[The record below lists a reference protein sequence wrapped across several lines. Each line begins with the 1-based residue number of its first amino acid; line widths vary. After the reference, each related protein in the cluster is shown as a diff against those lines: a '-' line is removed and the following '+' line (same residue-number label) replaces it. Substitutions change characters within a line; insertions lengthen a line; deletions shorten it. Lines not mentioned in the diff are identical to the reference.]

1 MRNAK
6 SIIILLTIIAVAA
19 ALDYFVY
26 FGKGPSSTSKR
37 TTLVDF
43 QSEAASVRIERIGS
57 PAVVLD
63 RGLGGWRLTDPFA
76 SGADEQA
83 VMKLVDVLTQTPVV
97 EVISD
102 SELLKLGRTRA
113 DFSLEEPV
121 LTVTLTGMDK
131 SVCRFMFGS
140 ATPTQDGVYASVEGV
155 DAVFILGKPAFSFVD
170 VRPDDLRQRSLL
182 PLGGAWVTSFEIK
195 REGIPLLE
203 FLRTGAGWNVGS
215 EKASSQKITEFIDDL
230 TTASAVSFVW
240 PVGSSNET
248 DHVTSSLLA
257 GYGLDPDSAVTVTL
271 NDINGKSRR
280 LSFGKEADDG
290 NVYALVQNG
299 NAIVTVP
306 SKLRD
311 FARQDPVMFTDSRLF
326 PVEARSV
333 NGFSVSSDGSLY
345 SLVRDKDGKWGLE
358 SPVVAPADQE
368 ASDALLSLI
377 LSLSPADVVKENGVA
392 VSVLTNMSK
401 VLVPRERILGKRT
414 FEDLRSREMLK
425 IDAPLVK
432 RIVSTVGGKTPKT
445 ASVVYDR
452 ERRQWNLDTEADG
465 VAVNVKGVESVLSV
479 INPLA
484 AVRIEKLA
492 VVAADLDDYGLD
504 TPFLTVAI
512 DQDSDETIRRNIL
525 IGKKTRGGRFATIGS
540 SDAIFVISDATVS
553 RLSASIVGK

>member
-43 QSEAASVRIERIGS
+43 QSEAASVRIERVGS

-195 REGIPLLE
+195 REGTPLLE

-248 DHVTSSLLA
+248 DHATSSLLA

-401 VLVPRERILGKRT
+401 VLIPRERILGKRT

>member
-43 QSEAASVRIERIGS
+43 HSEAVSVRIERVGS

-195 REGIPLLE
+195 REGTPLLE

-230 TTASAVSFVW
+230 TTASAVSFIW

-401 VLVPRERILGKRT
+401 VLIPRERILGKRT

>member
-43 QSEAASVRIERIGS
+43 QSEAASVRIERVGS

-63 RGLGGWRLTDPFA
+63 RGLGGWRLTNPFA

-230 TTASAVSFVW
+230 TTASAVSFIW

-248 DHVTSSLLA
+248 DHATSSLLA

-465 VAVNVKGVESVLSV
+465 VAVNVKGIESVLSV
-479 INPLA
+479 LNPLA

>member
-43 QSEAASVRIERIGS
+43 QSEAASVRIERVGS

-76 SGADEQA
+76 SGADDQA

-230 TTASAVSFVW
+230 TTASAVSFIW

-401 VLVPRERILGKRT
+401 VLIPRERILGKRT

>member
-43 QSEAASVRIERIGS
+43 QSEAASVRIERVGS

-195 REGIPLLE
+195 REGTPLLE

-401 VLVPRERILGKRT
+401 VLIPRERILGKRT

-479 INPLA
+479 INPLT

>member
-43 QSEAASVRIERIGS
+43 QSEAASVRIERVGS

-83 VMKLVDVLTQTPVV
+83 VMTLVDVLTQTPIV

-195 REGIPLLE
+195 REGTPLLE

-248 DHVTSSLLA
+248 DHATSSLLA

-401 VLVPRERILGKRT
+401 VLIPRERILGKRT

>member
-43 QSEAASVRIERIGS
+43 QSEAASVRIERVGS
-57 PAVVLD
+57 PTVVLD

-170 VRPDDLRQRSLL
+170 VRPADLRQRSLL

-195 REGIPLLE
+195 REGTPLLE

-230 TTASAVSFVW
+230 TTASAVSFIW

-401 VLVPRERILGKRT
+401 VLIPRERILGKRT

>member
-43 QSEAASVRIERIGS
+43 QSEAASVRIERVGS

-195 REGIPLLE
+195 REGTPLLE

-215 EKASSQKITEFIDDL
+215 EKASSQKITGFIDDL
-230 TTASAVSFVW
+230 TTASAVSFIW

-248 DHVTSSLLA
+248 DHATSSLLA

-401 VLVPRERILGKRT
+401 VLIPRERILGKRT

-465 VAVNVKGVESVLSV
+465 VTVNVKGVESVLSV
-479 INPLA
+479 INPLT

>member
-43 QSEAASVRIERIGS
+43 QSEAASVRIERVGS

-155 DAVFILGKPAFSFVD
+155 DAVFILGKLAFSFVD

-203 FLRTGAGWNVGS
+203 FLRTSAGWNVGS

-230 TTASAVSFVW
+230 TTASAVSFIW

-248 DHVTSSLLA
+248 DHATSSLLA

>member
-43 QSEAASVRIERIGS
+43 QSEAVSVRIERVGS

-63 RGLGGWRLTDPFA
+63 RGLGGWRLTDPFT

-230 TTASAVSFVW
+230 TTASAVSFIW

-248 DHVTSSLLA
+248 DHATSSLLA

>member
-43 QSEAASVRIERIGS
+43 QSEAASVRIERVGS

-230 TTASAVSFVW
+230 TTASAVSFIW

-401 VLVPRERILGKRT
+401 VLIPRERILGKRT

-452 ERRQWNLDTEADG
+452 ERRQWNLDTEADD

>member
-43 QSEAASVRIERIGS
+43 QSEAASVRIERVGS
-57 PAVVLD
+57 PTVVLD
-63 RGLGGWRLTDPFA
+63 RGLGGWRLTDPFT

-230 TTASAVSFVW
+230 TTASAVSFIW

-401 VLVPRERILGKRT
+401 VLIPRERILGKRT

-465 VAVNVKGVESVLSV
+465 VAVNVKGIESVLSV

>member
-43 QSEAASVRIERIGS
+43 QSEAVSVRIERVGS

-230 TTASAVSFVW
+230 TTASAVSFIW

-248 DHVTSSLLA
+248 DHATSSLLA

-377 LSLSPADVVKENGVA
+377 LSLSPADVVRENGVA
-392 VSVLTNMSK
+392 VSVLTNMPK
-401 VLVPRERILGKRT
+401 VLIPRERILGKRT

-465 VAVNVKGVESVLSV
+465 VTVNVKGVESVLSV
-479 INPLA
+479 LNPLA

-512 DQDSDETIRRNIL
+512 DHDSDETIRRNIL

>member
-43 QSEAASVRIERIGS
+43 QSEAASVRIERVGS
-57 PAVVLD
+57 PTVVLD

-230 TTASAVSFVW
+230 TTASAVSFIW

-248 DHVTSSLLA
+248 DHATSSLLA

-401 VLVPRERILGKRT
+401 VLIPRERILGKRT

-479 INPLA
+479 INPLT

>member
-43 QSEAASVRIERIGS
+43 QSEAASVRIERVGS

-230 TTASAVSFVW
+230 TTASAVSFIW

-248 DHVTSSLLA
+248 DHATSSLLA

-401 VLVPRERILGKRT
+401 VLIPRERILGKRT

-432 RIVSTVGGKTPKT
+432 RIVSTFGGKTPKT

>member
-43 QSEAASVRIERIGS
+43 QSEAASVRIERVGS

-63 RGLGGWRLTDPFA
+63 RGLGGWRLTNPFA

-230 TTASAVSFVW
+230 TTASAVSFIW

-401 VLVPRERILGKRT
+401 VLIPRERILGKRT

>member
-43 QSEAASVRIERIGS
+43 QSEAVSVRIERVGS

-203 FLRTGAGWNVGS
+203 FLRTGEGWNVGS

-230 TTASAVSFVW
+230 TTASAVSFIW

-401 VLVPRERILGKRT
+401 VLIPRERILGKRT

-479 INPLA
+479 TNPLA

>member
-43 QSEAASVRIERIGS
+43 QSEAASVRIERVGS

-230 TTASAVSFVW
+230 TTASAVSFIW

-248 DHVTSSLLA
+248 DHATSSLLA

-401 VLVPRERILGKRT
+401 VLIPRERILGKRT

-465 VAVNVKGVESVLSV
+465 VTVNVKGVESVLSV
-479 INPLA
+479 INPLT

>member
-43 QSEAASVRIERIGS
+43 QSEAASIRIERVGS

-230 TTASAVSFVW
+230 TTASAVSFIW

-248 DHVTSSLLA
+248 DHATSSLLA

-401 VLVPRERILGKRT
+401 VLIPRERILGKRT

>member
-43 QSEAASVRIERIGS
+43 QSEAASVRIERVGS

-248 DHVTSSLLA
+248 DHATSSLLA

>member
-43 QSEAASVRIERIGS
+43 QSEAASVRIERVGS

-140 ATPTQDGVYASVEGV
+140 ATPTQDGVYASVEGI

-203 FLRTGAGWNVGS
+203 FLRTGEGWNVGS

-230 TTASAVSFVW
+230 TTASAVSFIW

-248 DHVTSSLLA
+248 DHATSSLLA

-401 VLVPRERILGKRT
+401 VLIPRERILGKRT

-465 VAVNVKGVESVLSV
+465 VAVNVKGIESVLSV

>member
-43 QSEAASVRIERIGS
+43 QSEAASVRIERVGS

-203 FLRTGAGWNVGS
+203 FLRTGEGWNVGS

-230 TTASAVSFVW
+230 TTASAVSFIW

-248 DHVTSSLLA
+248 DHATSSLLA

-401 VLVPRERILGKRT
+401 VLIPRERILGKRT

-465 VAVNVKGVESVLSV
+465 VTVNVKGVESVLSV

>member
-43 QSEAASVRIERIGS
+43 QSEAASVRIERVGS

-195 REGIPLLE
+195 REGTPLLE

-230 TTASAVSFVW
+230 TTASAVSFIW

-401 VLVPRERILGKRT
+401 VLIPRERILGKRT

>member
-43 QSEAASVRIERIGS
+43 QSEAASVRIERVGS

-113 DFSLEEPV
+113 DFSLEELV
-121 LTVTLTGMDK
+121 LTATLTAMDK

-230 TTASAVSFVW
+230 TTASAVSFIW

-248 DHVTSSLLA
+248 DHATSSLLA

-306 SKLRD
+306 SRLRD

-401 VLVPRERILGKRT
+401 VLIPRERILGKRT

>member
-43 QSEAASVRIERIGS
+43 QSEAASVRIERVGS

-230 TTASAVSFVW
+230 TTASAVSFIW

-401 VLVPRERILGKRT
+401 VLIPRERILGKRT

-465 VAVNVKGVESVLSV
+465 VAVNVKGIESVLSV

-504 TPFLTVAI
+504 TPFLTAAI

>member
-43 QSEAASVRIERIGS
+43 QSEAVSVRIERVGS

-230 TTASAVSFVW
+230 TTASAVSFIW

-401 VLVPRERILGKRT
+401 VLIPRERILGKRT

-479 INPLA
+479 INPLT

>member
-43 QSEAASVRIERIGS
+43 QSEAVSVRIERVGS

-83 VMKLVDVLTQTPVV
+83 VMKLVDVLTQTPAV

-195 REGIPLLE
+195 REGTPLLE

-230 TTASAVSFVW
+230 TTASAVSFIW

-479 INPLA
+479 INPLT

>member
-6 SIIILLTIIAVAA
+6 SIIILLTAIAVAA
-19 ALDYFVY
+19 VLDYFIY

-37 TTLVDF
+37 ATLVDF
-43 QSEAASVRIERIGS
+43 QAEASSIRIERADS
-57 PAVVLD
+57 PAIVLEC
-63 RGLGGWRLTDPFA
+63 GQGGWRLTNPFA
-76 SGADEQA
+76 SGADEQS

-102 SELLKLGRTRA
+102 SELLQLGRTRA

-121 LTVTLTGMDK
+121 LSVTMTGADGA
-131 SVCRFMFGS
+131 VCKFLFGS
-140 ATPTQDGVYASVEGV
+140 ATPAKDGVYASVEGV
-155 DAVFILGKPAFSFVD
+155 DAVFVIGKPAFSFVD
-170 VRPDDLRQRSLL
+170 VRPDNLRQRSLL
-182 PLGGAWVTSFEIK
+182 PSGGALVTSFEIK
-195 REGIPLLE
+195 REGVPLLE
-203 FLRTGAGWNVGS
+203 FLRTDAGWNVGS

-230 TTASAVSFVW
+230 TTASAVSFIW

-248 DHVTSSLLA
+248 DHAASSLLA

-280 LSFGKEADDG
+280 LSFGKEANDG

-306 SKLRD
+306 AKLRD
-311 FARQDPVMFTDSRLF
+311 FARQDPVMYTDSRLF

-377 LSLSPADVVKENGVA
+377 LSLSPADVVKEDGVA
-392 VSVLTNMSK
+392 VSVLTNMAK
-401 VLVPRERILGKRT
+401 VLIPRERILGKRT
-414 FEDLRSREMLK
+414 FEALRSREMLR

-432 RIVSTVGGKTPKT
+432 RIVSTVGGKTPTT

-452 ERRQWNLDTEADG
+452 ERRQWNLDTEAEG
-465 VAVNVKGVESVLSV
+465 MVVNVKGVESILSV
-479 INPLA
+479 INPLT

-504 TPFLTVAI
+504 MPFLTVAI

-525 IGKKTRGGRFATIGS
+525 IGKKTKGGRFATIGS

-553 RLSASIVGK
+553 KLSASIVGK

>member
-43 QSEAASVRIERIGS
+43 QSEAASVRIERVGS
-57 PAVVLD
+57 PTVVLD

-230 TTASAVSFVW
+230 TTASAVSFIW

-401 VLVPRERILGKRT
+401 VLIPRERILGKRT

>member
-43 QSEAASVRIERIGS
+43 QSEAASVRIERVGS

-230 TTASAVSFVW
+230 TTASAVSFIW

-377 LSLSPADVVKENGVA
+377 LSLSPADVVTENGVA

-414 FEDLRSREMLK
+414 FEDLRSREMLQL
-425 IDAPLVK
+425 DAPLVK

-553 RLSASIVGK
+553 RLSASLVGK

>member
-43 QSEAASVRIERIGS
+43 QSEAASVRIERVGS

-140 ATPTQDGVYASVEGV
+140 ATPTQDGVYASVEGI

-230 TTASAVSFVW
+230 TTASAVSFIW

-479 INPLA
+479 INPLT
-484 AVRIEKLA
+484 AVRIENLA

>member
-43 QSEAASVRIERIGS
+43 QSEAASVRIERVGS

-195 REGIPLLE
+195 REGTPLLE

-230 TTASAVSFVW
+230 TTASAVSFIW

-248 DHVTSSLLA
+248 DHATSSLLA

-401 VLVPRERILGKRT
+401 VLIPRERILGKRT

-479 INPLA
+479 INPLT

>member
-43 QSEAASVRIERIGS
+43 QSEAASVRIERVGS

-195 REGIPLLE
+195 REGTPLLE

-230 TTASAVSFVW
+230 TTASAVSFIW

-271 NDINGKSRR
+271 HDINGKSRR

-401 VLVPRERILGKRT
+401 VLIPRERILGKRT

>member
-43 QSEAASVRIERIGS
+43 QSEAASVRIERVGS
-57 PAVVLD
+57 PTVVLD

-195 REGIPLLE
+195 REGTPLLE

-230 TTASAVSFVW
+230 TTASAVSFIW

-248 DHVTSSLLA
+248 DHATSSLLA

-401 VLVPRERILGKRT
+401 VLIPRERILGKRT

-504 TPFLTVAI
+504 TPFLTVAS

>member
-43 QSEAASVRIERIGS
+43 QSEAVSVRIERVGS

-230 TTASAVSFVW
+230 TTASAVSFIW

-401 VLVPRERILGKRT
+401 VLIPRERILGKRT

-465 VAVNVKGVESVLSV
+465 VAVNVKGIESVLSV
-479 INPLA
+479 LNPLA

>member
-43 QSEAASVRIERIGS
+43 QSEAVSVRIERVGS

-195 REGIPLLE
+195 REGTPLLE

-230 TTASAVSFVW
+230 TTASAVSFIW

-401 VLVPRERILGKRT
+401 VLIPRERILGKRT

-465 VAVNVKGVESVLSV
+465 VAVNVKGIESVLSV
-479 INPLA
+479 LNPLA

>member
-43 QSEAASVRIERIGS
+43 QSEAVSVRIERVGS

-63 RGLGGWRLTDPFA
+63 RGLGGWRLTNPFA

-140 ATPTQDGVYASVEGV
+140 ATPTQDGVYASVEGI

-195 REGIPLLE
+195 REGTPLLE

-230 TTASAVSFVW
+230 TTASAVSFIW

-248 DHVTSSLLA
+248 DHATSSLLA

-479 INPLA
+479 INPLT

>member
-43 QSEAASVRIERIGS
+43 QSEAASVRIERVGS

-76 SGADEQA
+76 SGAAEQA
-83 VMKLVDVLTQTPVV
+83 VMKLVDGLTQTPVV

-140 ATPTQDGVYASVEGV
+140 ATPTQDGVYASVEGI

-230 TTASAVSFVW
+230 TTASAVSFIW

-479 INPLA
+479 INPLT

>member
-43 QSEAASVRIERIGS
+43 QSEAVSVRIERVGS

-230 TTASAVSFVW
+230 TTASAVSFIW

>member
-43 QSEAASVRIERIGS
+43 QSEAVSVRIERVGS

-195 REGIPLLE
+195 REGTPLLE

-230 TTASAVSFVW
+230 TTASAVSFIW